1 MSNFEFLQD
10 LVVIFGVALV
20 VVAALRRIGVPSIA
34 GFIIAGV
41 IAGPSVLRLV
51 DDVHQVEVLAEVGV
65 VLLLFGIGLELSLDR
80 LKRLWKAVLAGGAA
94 QVGLT
99 IGLTMVVSL
108 GFGLPLPTAIFVGCI
123 VAVSSTAIV
132 LRGLSVR
139 GELEAPHGKLS
150 LAILVFQDLCVVP
163 MILVIPLLSGN
174 GGSGTD
180 ALAAIGIAVG
190 LLAGILILARLIVPR
205 VLAMIART
213 RQRDLFVL
221 AVFVVCFGI
230 AWAVSGAGISLALGA
245 FLAGLVVAGSEYRH
259 QALADLIPLRE
270 VFASL
275 FFVSIGM
282 LLDVRNVI
290 THLAPILGM
299 LAAIMV
305 GKFIIVAATAA
316 FMRLS
321 LRASVMTGAALCQVG
336 EFSFVLFRSAHGTGL
351 LNDALAQNLL
361 VAIILSM
368 LITPVAIALG
378 PRLATGAA
386 RVSWLEKLLRI
397 RTVEQGVPQQIQNH
411 TIIAGYG
418 ITGQQL
424 AAELQKRN
432 IPYVVADLNAEVVRS
447 SSAHG
452 WPVFYGDV
460 TSPEILHS
468 LGLEKARALVLAVN
482 DPGATMRAIKIAR
495 TIAPDLWILART
507 QYAMDER
514 LMSEAGASVVISAEA
529 EAANRVM
536 EVVGPFLDRGQS

>member
-1 MSNFEFLQD
+1 MSDFEFLRD

-34 GFIIAGV
+34 GFIVAGV
-41 IAGPSVLRLV
+41 VAGPSVLRLV
-51 DDVHQVEVLAEVGV
+51 DDVHQVEILAETGV
-65 VLLLFGIGLELSLDR
+65 VLLLFGIGLELSLER

-99 IGLTMVVSL
+99 LTVVTVTGL
-108 GFGLPLPTAIFVGCI
+108 GFGLRFPTALFVGCI
-123 VAVSSTAIV
+123 VSVSSTAIV

-139 GELEAPHGKLS
+139 GELEAPHGKLA

-163 MILVIPLLSGN
+163 MILAIPLLAGT

-180 ALAAIGIAVG
+180 ALMAIGIAVG

-205 VLAMIART
+205 VLEMIART

-221 AVFVVCFGI
+221 AVFVVCFGT

-270 VFASL
+270 VLASV

-282 LLDVRNVI
+282 LLNVADVIVHI
-290 THLAPILGM
+290 APILGLL
-299 LAAIMV
+299 LAILI
-305 GKFIIVAATAA
+305 GKFIIIVLTAA
-316 FMRLS
+316 LMRLS
-321 LRASVMTGAALCQVG
+321 LRASVLTGAALCQVG

-351 LNDALAQNLL
+351 LDEALSQNLL

-378 PRLATGAA
+378 PRLAAGAA
-386 RVSWLEKLLRI
+386 RVSWLERLLSI
-397 RTVEQGVPQQIQNH
+397 RSAEQGVPAKQSNH

-418 ITGQQL
+418 ITGRML
-424 AAELQKRN
+424 ADALRERGHD
-432 IPYVVADLNAEVVRS
+432 YVIADLNADVVRLC
-447 SSAHG
+447 SARG
-452 WPVFYGDV
+452 EPVYYGDV
-460 TSPEILHS
+460 TSPEVLES
-468 LGLEKARALVLAVN
+468 LGIERARALVLAVN
-482 DPGATMRAIKIAR
+482 DPGATMRAIRIAR
-495 TIAPDLWILART
+495 TIAPHLWILART
-507 QYAMDER
+507 QYAMDEALLR
-514 LMSEAGASVVISAEA
+514 EAGASDVISAETQ
-529 EAANRVM
+529 AAHKVVD
-536 EVVGPFLDRGQS
+536 VVGATLTD